1 MAVKTILLIAAVG
14 IVLLF
19 VTAKVLA
26 TPLKIPLRVFLNTLL
41 GLGSLFLVNV
51 TSAFTGL
58 HLGVNLFNAVIVG
71 LLGIPGLGLLFL
83 IQWVLRT

>member
-26 TPLKIPLRVFLNTLL
+26 TPLKISFRVFLNTLL

>member
-26 TPLKIPLRVFLNTLL
+26 TPLKISLRVFLNTLL